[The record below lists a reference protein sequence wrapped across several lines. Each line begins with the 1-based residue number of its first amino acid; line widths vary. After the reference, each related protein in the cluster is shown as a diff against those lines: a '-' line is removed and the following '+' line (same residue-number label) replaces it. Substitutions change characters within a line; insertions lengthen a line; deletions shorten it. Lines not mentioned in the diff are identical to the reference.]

1 MKFKA
6 GARKL
11 GWLLLP
17 IALLVAG
24 VAWFALDP
32 GFRGSEHPPEAT
44 LPDDELDRRIRA
56 YILDHPEVIVEA
68 MQRLQARQR
77 AAAASEAETVLRTRA
92 DEVFQD
98 ATSPVGGNSDGDI
111 TLVVFFDY
119 NCPYCRSVAPVME
132 EAEAPDPQ
140 LRIVYKEFP
149 ILGPNS
155 VYAAK
160 AALAAHRQGRY
171 LAFHQTLMQ
180 ADGTADADLAL
191 AVAAEIGLDLERLKA
206 DMDDPVIQEAIDR
219 NMALAQAL
227 RITGTPGFVV
237 GRQILRGAVDLKTLQ
252 QVISN
257 ARAKQ

>member
-1 MKFKA
+1 M
-6 GARKL
+6 
-11 GWLLLP
+11 
-17 IALLVAG
+17 
-24 VAWFALDP
+24 
-32 GFRGSEHPPEAT
+32 
-44 LPDDELDRRIRA
+44 
-56 YILDHPEVIVEA
+56 
-68 MQRLQARQR
+68 
-77 AAAASEAETVLRTRA
+77 SEAEA
-92 DEVFQD
+92 
-98 ATSPVGGNSDGDI
+98 A
-111 TLVVFFDY
+111 
-119 NCPYCRSVAPVME
+119 
-132 EAEAPDPQ
+132 DPQ

-155 VYAAK
+155 VHAAK

-171 LAFHQTLMQ
+171 LALHQALMQ

-219 NMALAQAL
+219 NLALAQAL